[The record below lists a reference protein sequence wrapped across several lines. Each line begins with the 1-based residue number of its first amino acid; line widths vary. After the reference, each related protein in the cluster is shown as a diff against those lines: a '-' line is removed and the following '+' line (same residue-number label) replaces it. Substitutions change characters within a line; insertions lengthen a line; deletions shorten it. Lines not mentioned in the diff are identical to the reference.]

1 MIMKKIHLSERLIAV
16 LRFIPAGAVIADIG
30 ADHAHLCCRAIQE
43 HIAQE
48 AIAGEVRK
56 GPLQQSV
63 STITELG
70 MNGKVSVRL
79 GDGLDVIR
87 PGEANCIV
95 IAGMGGELIAE
106 ILERGQSKL
115 DERTTLVLQPNIR
128 EPLVRDWLN
137 THGWQIVNETVAE
150 EQPHF
155 YEVICAR
162 YSGTV
167 QRPLSAA
174 ERLMGPVLIH
184 TRPDA
189 FRNKWRRKQRK
200 LQDVLHA
207 LERTER
213 TEEVKLKRA
222 ECVDKLDL
230 IQAVLAPSA
239 PNDGFAEKV

>member
-1 MIMKKIHLSERLIAV
+1 MKKIHLSERLMAV

-43 HIAQE
+43 HVAQE

-56 GPLQQSV
+56 GPFQQSV

-70 MNGKVSVRL
+70 MSGKVSVRL

-87 PGEANCIV
+87 HGEVNCIV

-115 DERTTLVLQPNIR
+115 DRQTTLVLQPNIR

-137 THGWQIVNETVAE
+137 THGWEIVNETVAE
-150 EQPHF
+150 EHPHF

-162 YSGTV
+162 FSGTV

-189 FRNKWRRKQRK
+189 FRDKWQRKQRK
-200 LQDVLHA
+200 LQDVLQA
-207 LERTER
+207 LERTGP
-213 TEEVKLKRA
+213 TEEVQQKRA
-222 ECVDKLDL
+222 DCVNNLEL
-230 IQAVLAPSA
+230 IHAILGADTTEHGREIEST
-239 PNDGFAEKV
+239 